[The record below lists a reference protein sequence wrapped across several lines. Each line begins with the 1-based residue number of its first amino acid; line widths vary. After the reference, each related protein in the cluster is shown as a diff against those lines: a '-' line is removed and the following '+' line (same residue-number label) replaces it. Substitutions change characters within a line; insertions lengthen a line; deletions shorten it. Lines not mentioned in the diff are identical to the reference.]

1 MTLGVTMLAKRNG
14 HDPPPQHSRSRP
26 PESPLGVARVG
37 GGVLSADRTHAPVV
51 IRALG
56 GLLTILPRAVN
67 RAVRLICACHLFILR
82 LVTLLCGTTYTT
94 PQAATAVSG
103 PEPPQCEDW
112 YGAFATC
119 YASLALRTPA
129 PP

>member
-1 MTLGVTMLAKRNG
+1 M
-14 HDPPPQHSRSRP
+14 
-26 PESPLGVARVG
+26 
-37 GGVLSADRTHAPVV
+37 LSADRTHAPVV

-94 PQAATAVSG
+94 TPQVATAVSG
-103 PEPPQCEDW
+103 PGPPQCEDW
-112 YGAFATC
+112 
-119 YASLALRTPA
+119 
-129 PP
+129 

>member
-1 MTLGVTMLAKRNG
+1 M
-14 HDPPPQHSRSRP
+14 
-26 PESPLGVARVG
+26 
-37 GGVLSADRTHAPVV
+37 LSADRTHAPVV

-94 PQAATAVSG
+94 PQAATAVTSSTQFQYEIVGAGVGAIVGFDFFFGLG
-103 PEPPQCEDW
+103 PGRPK
-112 YGAFATC
+112 A
-119 YASLALRTPA
+119 ASIFVAICSAVIAVALASVSLIDLIVCNA
-129 PP
+129 MNSS